1 MLQCTYT
8 VALSFWS
15 HSKVPECI
23 RPRDDMCMK
32 LVYEGDSAMTN
43 SNFEVLNGRQW
54 SQTAA
59 LLSETEEGF
68 ALEVVGGRNKST
80 EAKA

>member
-1 MLQCTYT
+1 
-8 VALSFWS
+8 
-15 HSKVPECI
+15 
-23 RPRDDMCMK
+23 MCMK